1 MVKYG
6 KKYGNE
12 IVALLP
18 PDYQYYIA
26 ANYIYSCFLNGRA
39 FTMSEAI
46 NLYEEQV
53 HRWKIENYQQQMVI
67 IQQQQQATMRAIK
80 TNTAI
85 SAGANVANLLF

>member
-1 MVKYG
+1 
-6 KKYGNE
+6 
-12 IVALLP
+12 
-18 PDYQYYIA
+18 
-26 ANYIYSCFLNGRA
+26 
-39 FTMSEAI
+39 MSEAI

-67 IQQQQQATMRAIK
+67 IQQQQQATKRAIK